1 MSLSPLGPSMVPA
14 PSLAFPGVRVD
25 NAEYSAAATEITLLH
40 FPECGYAA
48 VAVRGGSPGTT
59 FTEGLSA
66 ACGKS
71 GIALCGGSAYGLKA
85 GCAVA
90 AGLLRSGLASKQGWS
105 EIALVPTAVV
115 FDYKGRD
122 NCAHPDRALG

>member
-1 MSLSPLGPSMVPA
+1 MVPA
-14 PSLAFPGVRVD
+14 LGVAFPGVRVG
-25 NAEYSAAATEITLLH
+25 NAEYSAAATEIILFH

-48 VAVRGGSPGTT
+48 VDVRGGSPGTT

-71 GIALCGGSAYGLKA
+71 GIALCGGSAYGVEA

-90 AGLLRSGLASKQGWS
+90 AGLLRSGLASKPGWS

-115 FDYKGRD
+115 FDDKGRD
-122 NCAHPDRALG
+122 NCARPDRALG

>member
-14 PSLAFPGVRVD
+14 LSLAFPRVRVG
-25 NAEYSAAATEITLLH
+25 NAEYSAAATEITLFH
-40 FPECGYAA
+40 FPEC
-48 VAVRGGSPGTT
+48 VDVRGGSPGTT

-71 GIALCGGSAYGLKA
+71 GIALCGGSAYGLEA

-115 FDYKGRD
+115 FNYKGRD
-122 NCAHPDRALG
+122 NCAHPNRALG